1 MQIPVTTSGRI
12 HPNHPNMRP
21 RLTSETGVIRSVGL
35 LLLAFLTASAQEVS
49 VLVNNGEP
57 MRVSYGCVE
66 EDLQFAGMSCNEE
79 EPCPV
84 YLELSIVASN
94 ERKILVAGNLHS
106 TSATLSSILLQSDD
120 SGATWKE
127 AAARIRGSA
136 IEELQFFDAEHAWA
150 AGETQYPLSRDPFV
164 LLTADGGASWREK
177 PVGEEGTPGSVQR
190 FRFDSIQHGEL
201 VVDGGKSAGGGRY
214 LSYESE
220 TGGDSWTLRSA
231 AGALPGLRRA
241 PEANDGPD
249 WRIRPSKD
257 GKAYQIEKRQ
267 TQTWSPVAS
276 FLTEVARCQID
287 PGTAPGKLSEPK
299 L

>member
-1 MQIPVTTSGRI
+1 
-12 HPNHPNMRP
+12 
-21 RLTSETGVIRSVGL
+21 VGL
-35 LLLAFLTASAQEVS
+35 FLLAFVTASAQDVS

-84 YLELSIVASN
+84 YLELSVVVSN
-94 ERKILVAGNLHS
+94 AAANGHKILAAGNLHS
-106 TSATLSSILLQSDD
+106 TSATLGSILLQSDD

-127 AAARIRGSA
+127 PATRIRGSA
-136 IEELQFFDAEHAWA
+136 IEELQLFDAEHAWA
-150 AGETQYPLSRDPFV
+150 AGETQYPLPRDPFV
-164 LLTADGGASWREK
+164 LLTTDGGASWREK

-190 FRFDSIQHGEL
+190 FRFDSVRHGDL
-201 VVDGGKSAGGGRY
+201 VIDGGKSAAGGRY
-214 LSYESE
+214 LSYESD
-220 TGGDSWTLRSA
+220 TGGDSWTLRSSA
-231 AGALPGLRRA
+231 DRLPAPRRA
-241 PEANDGPD
+241 PDPVDASD

-267 TQTWSPVAS
+267 NQTWSPVAS
-276 FLTEVARCQID
+276 FLTEVARCHID
-287 PGTAPGKLSEPK
+287 SGTAPGQLSEPK